1 MQLRAPADEQVRP
14 RRLPPPTPDLRMTV
28 SRTVRRT
35 ALAAAALTVA
45 LAPPGFG
52 LATSWLGTSDP
63 DVRTGT
69 EVLQDSWDG
78 DDEIVADWS
87 AQRPVSSASGRLSLG
102 EGNDDGTVRTAPRQA
117 PWGDTGTFEVHGDGG
132 DDVVREVG
140 VGSTWITGGPGNDVL
155 QGGGG
160 QNQMDGGPGDD
171 RVSGGAGHDLVVGGP
186 GADDLRGGPGSDLL
200 QTLVQRGNRW
210 VDDGEVDRINCGPG
224 YDMVVLG
231 RGDRADRSCEV
242 RYSILTRR
250 LTGPRIIRR
259 PRMCH
264 DYVIGPSKPHTVLM
278 GTNRRDCDEAVASPR
293 AVAAFVVFG
302 TGFGRR
308 TSMRGVD
315 VECRTN
321 FVARVVFV
329 GGLDLHNSAGGVGCV
344 GFGMF

>member
-1 MQLRAPADEQVRP
+1 MAGAPKGATCVLACVMGPCRSLDRGSRGPPCFFGRTMQR
-14 RRLPPPTPDLRMTV
+14 
-28 SRTVRRT
+28 SK
-35 ALAAAALTVA
+35 
-45 LAPPGFG
+45 
-52 LATSWLGTSDP
+52 
-63 DVRTGT
+63 
-69 EVLQDSWDG
+69 
-78 DDEIVADWS
+78 
-87 AQRPVSSASGRLSLG
+87 
-102 EGNDDGTVRTAPRQA
+102 
-117 PWGDTGTFEVHGDGG
+117 
-132 DDVVREVG
+132 
-140 VGSTWITGGPGNDVL
+140 
-155 QGGGG
+155 
-160 QNQMDGGPGDD
+160 
-171 RVSGGAGHDLVVGGP
+171 
-186 GADDLRGGPGSDLL
+186 
-200 QTLVQRGNRW
+200 RGNRW